1 MRTINAKI
9 VQEKQPGAQE
19 VSLHIE
25 GMPEG
30 GASITAVEVQTLAAG
45 AQATASV
52 EGSTLKLGIPKGDT
66 GSQGPKGDPGDDASI
81 TPAAHVDPSSGTV
94 ADVVNALVGAGLMAS
109 A

>member
-9 VQEKQPGAQE
+9 ASEKQPGAQE

-30 GASITAVEVQTLAAG
+30 GESITAVEVQTLEAG

-52 EGSTLKLGIPKGDT
+52 EGSTLKLGIPKGDK
-66 GSQGPKGDPGDDASI
+66 GDKGDPGDDASI

>member
-19 VSLHIE
+19 VNLHIE
-25 GMPEG
+25 GMLEG

-52 EGSTLKLGIPKGDT
+52 EGSTLKLGIPKGD
-66 GSQGPKGDPGDDASI
+66 KGDPGDDASI